1 MDKNLVVNRYGKIV
15 ERRQWLKELRKEKGL
30 TVRKTALALN
40 MSFTFYSDIENN
52 RRSPS
57 LEKAVQI
64 ARYFGFPAEK
74 FIS

>member
-1 MDKNLVVNRYGKIV
+1 MDKNLVKNRKGQIV
-15 ERRQWLKELRKEKGL
+15 ERREWLKELRKEKGL
-30 TVRKTALALN
+30 TVRKIAKELN
-40 MSFTFYSDIENN
+40 ISFTFYSDIENN

-64 ARYFGFPAEK
+64 ARYFDFPAEK